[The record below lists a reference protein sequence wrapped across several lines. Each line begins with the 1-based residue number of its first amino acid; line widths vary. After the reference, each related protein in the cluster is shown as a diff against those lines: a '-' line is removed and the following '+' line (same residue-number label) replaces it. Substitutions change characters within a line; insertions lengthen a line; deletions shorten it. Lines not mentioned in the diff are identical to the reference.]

1 MPDGVQPLPPGCL
14 SMSCAHQRAPEFY
27 AESVY
32 PGNENNFL
40 GVRCNSLHALTSNYC
55 PGGAF
60 PMGYATP
67 HNLKG
72 NYFLKTNEESPYG
85 LNATQNAK
93 PNCFEN
99 ANAIASNQNPILLKP
114 TPTRRVQSASDS
126 QTARLR
132 SG

>member
-1 MPDGVQPLPPGCL
+1 
-14 SMSCAHQRAPEFY
+14 
-27 AESVY
+27 
-32 PGNENNFL
+32 
-40 GVRCNSLHALTSNYC
+40 
-55 PGGAF
+55 
-60 PMGYATP
+60 MGYATP

-99 ANAIASNQNPILLKP
+99 ANAVASNQNPIVLKP